1 MFNPISLSSSPNLGI
16 VNQEIIALEGND
28 CEKTTSSLSVL
39 L

>member
-16 VNQEIIALEGND
+16 VNQKIIALEGND
-28 CEKTTSSLSVL
+28 CEKTTSNLSVL